1 MERKEDSMNKILDR
15 LTIEEHNDKEFI
27 FLDYKGLK
35 ENEMIKLVNRHLELT
50 IERKLPFLADFHNT
64 FATPGYMIHAK
75 KFIESTKSII
85 DKGAL
90 VGIDPIKAW
99 ILRGIVYDYNVNYKS
114 FETVEKAITFLTST
128 TNSAIQSSEQ

>member
-1 MERKEDSMNKILDR
+1 
-15 LTIEEHNDKEFI
+15 
-27 FLDYKGLK
+27 
-35 ENEMIKLVNRHLELT
+35 
-50 IERKLPFLADFHNT
+50 
-64 FATPGYMIHAK
+64 MIHAK
-75 KFIESTKSII
+75 KFIESTKSVI

-90 VGIDPIKAW
+90 LGIDPIKAW